1 MTANKQTSDCRRSG
15 AEDDMVSG
23 ESADIQP
30 REIVICRFF
39 TPLKTS
45 GRTSERMSMTV
56 LAQISI
62 PSPGTVQGCGQ
73 QACLSCCPPPMASVS
88 IVAVAQIYAVNV
100 TGRVGPFFVPGQR
113 HARSSKHTGTTC
125 VQRRLPH
132 TWCRGGRNETNSN
145 HCVHA
150 TTTSGPKERQ
160 TLNLPMRGY
169 TTIRWP
175 FPR

>member
-1 MTANKQTSDCRRSG
+1 
-15 AEDDMVSG
+15 MVSG

-39 TPLKTS
+39 TSLKTS

-56 LAQISI
+56 PAQISI

-88 IVAVAQIYAVNV
+88 IVAVVHIYAVNV

-113 HARSSKHTGTTC
+113 NARSSKHSGTTSRGDYPTLGAKVEGTKPTAMTVC
-125 VQRRLPH
+125 MLQPRLDQNRGRR
-132 TWCRGGRNETNSN
+132 
-145 HCVHA
+145 V
-150 TTTSGPKERQ
+150 
-160 TLNLPMRGY
+160 LNVPMRGY
-169 TTIRWP
+169 TFVSWQLGHVQMIVVQ
-175 FPR
+175 